1 MASLAEVIPQ
11 FLSPDNGARQAAEQ
25 QLAQHR
31 ANPSVF
37 MPELLQLARTFP
49 EPHLRQTAAVLL
61 RKSLDASV
69 WPAIGAPGQTS
80 IKAGLL
86 EGVVAET
93 QDPKTRRALADTISK
108 LAGIA
113 SASGGWADLL
123 PFVFKLA
130 IDTDGANKKLGF
142 EILASLS
149 IEVGGDAIVPLL
161 EPLQPVL
168 GGALCAP
175 NALAVRVAC
184 LNAVESMVEHV
195 KDKEHRAHQQALQAH
210 LPACLA
216 VLQEALA
223 SGDMTHAKECL
234 TSFIAIAE
242 SDASFLRPH
251 VDSMLSVAF
260 GVAGA
265 DLDENVRHL
274 GLELMI
280 TFAEAKPGIA
290 RKVPN
295 FVETLVPAM
304 CAMIED
310 IADDDEWDENIGDE
324 DEKDDMCIP
333 ENVRCGEEAM
343 LRLFGAI
350 GGNRSVPA
358 SLPIISVSSINICK
372 TSHFFCVIALL
383 RLYDALAGQ
392 DGVCKVAAA
401 LRRAA
406 RSGPAGVNLGEGP
419 QGAPDKHR
427 VHCGSHAER
436 RQAAGCACSSFCGCG
451 LVLLFRA

>member
-1 MASLAEVIPQ
+1 
-11 FLSPDNGARQAAEQ
+11 
-25 QLAQHR
+25 
-31 ANPSVF
+31 

-168 GGALCAP
+168 GAALCAP

-274 GLELMI
+274 GLELRLVRHHVEPRQDQVGVL
-280 TFAEAKPGIA
+280 AEQ
-290 RKVPN
+290 
-295 FVETLVPAM
+295 LVRL
-304 CAMIED
+304 ERVVL
-310 IADDDEWDENIGDE
+310 ADDVLHQD
-324 DEKDDMCIP
+324 P
-333 ENVRCGEEAM
+333 R
-343 LRLFGAI
+343 LRLFVVLEQH
-350 GGNRSVPA
+350 RH
-358 SLPIISVSSINICK
+358 LPLL
-372 TSHFFCVIALL
+372 LL
-383 RLYDALAGQ
+383 REVGLLLLGGACLLWASSDSLL
-392 DGVCKVAAA
+392 DVVASKQPHTEAYRWIIKGSPPTAA
-401 LRRAA
+401 DFGGFLDF
-406 RSGPAGVNLGEGP
+406 
-419 QGAPDKHR
+419 PDFFY
-427 VHCGSHAER
+427 VSENVD
-436 RQAAGCACSSFCGCG
+436 F
-451 LVLLFRA
+451 